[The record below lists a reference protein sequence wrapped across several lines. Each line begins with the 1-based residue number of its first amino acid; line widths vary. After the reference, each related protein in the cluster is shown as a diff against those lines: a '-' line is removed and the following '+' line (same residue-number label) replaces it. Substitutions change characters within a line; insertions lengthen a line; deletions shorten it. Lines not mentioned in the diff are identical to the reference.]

1 MTLSFIQKKSMAED
15 NLAWQFDNEF
25 VPSYIPPNVK
35 YFERDGLDTW
45 YKQNKCRKFL
55 ENTDKHFEQRKII
68 NFHMI
73 NEGQNLS
80 KKVIQQYDTVDDNK
94 IEQYPFEYRD

>member
-1 MTLSFIQKKSMAED
+1 MAED
-15 NLAWQFDNEF
+15 NLTWQFDNEF

-35 YFERDGLDTW
+35 YFERDGLDIS